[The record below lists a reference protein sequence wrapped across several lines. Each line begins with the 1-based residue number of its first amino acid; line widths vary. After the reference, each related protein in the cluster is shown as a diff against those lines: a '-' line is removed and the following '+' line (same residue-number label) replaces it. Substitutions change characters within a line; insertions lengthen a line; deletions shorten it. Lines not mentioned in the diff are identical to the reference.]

1 MDDDDEITNLIAE
14 WETLRIRAT
23 VVVELVVLEA
33 AEARRSNRPT
43 PVASASA
50 PREPRI
56 NGFTR
61 GDRVQIKNKVNRPAS
76 RPAARVWNKEAA
88 KLATATEV
96 TREQVHFVTD
106 NGVKTWQAHNNLEH
120 IVE

>member
-23 VVVELVVLEA
+23 VVVELLEA

-43 PVASASA
+43 PVVSACT

-56 NGFTR
+56 NGFTC
-61 GDRVQIKNKVNRPAS
+61 GDRVRIKNKVNRPAS
-76 RPAARVWNKEAA
+76 WPAARAWNKEAA
-88 KLATATEV
+88 KIATV
-96 TREQVHFVTD
+96 TKVTKEQGHFVTD
-106 NGVKTWQAHNNLEH
+106 NGVKTWRAHNNLEH
-120 IVE
+120 ITE